1 MSQNDQQNRFK
12 LCWIMMADTE
22 MVNQQERQEMEDLK
36 VKEANGTITDAE
48 RVRLNE
54 LKNK

>member
-1 MSQNDQQNRFK
+1 M
-12 LCWIMMADTE
+12 IE
-22 MVNQQERQEMEDLK
+22 MVNQQERQELEDLK
-36 VKEANGTITDAE
+36 TKEANGTITDAE